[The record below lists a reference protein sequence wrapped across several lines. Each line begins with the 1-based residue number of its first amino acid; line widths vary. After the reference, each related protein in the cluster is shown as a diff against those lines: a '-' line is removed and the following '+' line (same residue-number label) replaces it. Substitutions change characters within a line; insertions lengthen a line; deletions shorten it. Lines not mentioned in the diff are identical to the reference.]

1 MAETSMTKWT
11 SWFTTKKE
19 LLMSDAH
26 ISCRSDKFSCRSDKS
41 AHKFIASR
49 ILFCSDVVELEC
61 FPAELNR
68 GFPIVCER
76 ASLAAL
82 IRGSGGTKSMPKP
95 YSDDLR
101 ERVIEAVVAG
111 ASRREAAESFNL
123 SASSAVRWL
132 QRWRDTGNARAK
144 LSGGSTSPLEEHVE
158 WLLA

>member
-1 MAETSMTKWT
+1 MGL
-11 SWFTTKKE
+11 F
-19 LLMSDAH
+19 LLRAPYL
-26 ISCRSDKFSCRSDKS
+26 RTLGRFG
-41 AHKFIASR
+41 
-49 ILFCSDVVELEC
+49 LER

-111 ASRREAAESFNL
+111 VSRREASRWIVRELERTAAHSGRYAAARNL
-123 SASSAVRWL
+123 
-132 QRWRDTGNARAK
+132 
-144 LSGGSTSPLEEHVE
+144 
-158 WLLA
+158 LL